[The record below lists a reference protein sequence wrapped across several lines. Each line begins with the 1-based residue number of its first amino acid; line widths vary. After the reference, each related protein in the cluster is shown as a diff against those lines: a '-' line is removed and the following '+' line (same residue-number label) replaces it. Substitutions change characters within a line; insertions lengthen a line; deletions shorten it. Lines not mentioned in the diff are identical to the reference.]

1 MFEAR
6 QQDAKQKVLNVSNQF
21 QLNIIII
28 TPKTKDRGSRIAQ
41 KRVTERRR
49 LASFDSMDLYN
60 NVVSHTV
67 ELVDFINPNKRE
79 RKKASLLTDGSMG
92 DFSLRNLVMLT
103 VSHQTKLIEF
113 DAGNNV
119 EDDVSWKN
127 CFNK

>member
-1 MFEAR
+1 
-6 QQDAKQKVLNVSNQF
+6 
-21 QLNIIII
+21 
-28 TPKTKDRGSRIAQ
+28 
-41 KRVTERRR
+41 
-49 LASFDSMDLYN
+49 MDLYN

-103 VSHQTKLIEF
+103 VSHLTKLIEF

-127 CFNK
+127 RFDK